1 METHQLPDNE
11 SPQPAVP
18 AELDIKE
25 SAVPDV
31 TIEQATP
38 LPLPSKPEPPN
49 EFIWLFEY
57 GLEMDATFL
66 NDRERLN
73 GSAHLYG
80 PAVLK
85 GYRISFDVVGSSAG
99 QVVATIQP
107 SHEYGAAIWGVLY
120 RIPRRLIESPDDEPP
135 LLDKIHSAPYFEPLD
150 VVVYEP
156 YRKRELTC
164 ITYIAAAL
172 ARQQFHLLP
181 PEQQDIDAWYAKH
194 LLENARQHKLPGEY
208 LQELLIRTAS
218 KGETRPTPLEQN
230 TEPLAVVMGKT
241 DAQASTKT
249 TSGTPPVAHRNRWS
263 MAFAVYLLV
272 LLLAA
277 LSLAVIQEVST
288 IFTAHFA
295 PLGVPWVVLLFGLL
309 GGCISC
315 IIMLGRQHAANPP
328 GFVVV
333 AWFARPYIG
342 AILAALAYLLLNSGI
357 FALPGNAGHALFSLI
372 AALAGLCEG
381 WLFHRRA

>member
-1 METHQLPDNE
+1 METNHLPDNE
-11 SPQPAVP
+11 SSQTAVP
-18 AELDIKE
+18 AELNIKE
-25 SAVPDV
+25 SAIPDV

-38 LPLPSKPEPPN
+38 LPLPSKPEPSN

-57 GLEMDATFL
+57 GLEMDAAFL

-85 GYRISFDVVGSSAG
+85 GYRISFDVVGSSTG
-99 QVVATIQP
+99 RIVATIQP
-107 SHEYGAAIWGVLY
+107 DHEYGAAVWGVLY
-120 RIPRRLIESPDDEPP
+120 RIPRRLIESPGDEPP
-135 LLDKIHSAPYFEPLD
+135 LLDKIHSVPYFESLD

-156 YRKRELTC
+156 YRERELAC
-164 ITYIAAAL
+164 ITYIASAL
-172 ARQQFHLLP
+172 ALQQFHLLP
-181 PEQQDIDAWYAKH
+181 PEQQGIDAWYAKH
-194 LLENARQHKLPGEY
+194 LLQSARQHKLPGEY

-218 KGETRPTPLEQN
+218 EREMRPTPQEQN
-230 TEPLAVVMGKT
+230 TEPLAVVMDKM
-241 DAQASTKT
+241 DAQSLTKT
-249 TSGTPPVAHRNRWS
+249 MSGSPSVAQRNRWS

-295 PLGVPWVVLLFGLL
+295 PLGVPWIVLLYGLL

-315 IIMLGRQHAANPP
+315 IVMLGRQRAANPLA
-328 GFVVV
+328 FVVM
-333 AWFARPYIG
+333 AWFARPFIG

-357 FALPGNAGHALFSLI
+357 FALPGSAGHALFSLI
-372 AALAGLCEG
+372 AALAGFCEG
-381 WLFHRRA
+381 WIFYRRA

>member
-1 METHQLPDNE
+1 VETHQLSDTE

-18 AELDIKE
+18 AQLDIKE

-31 TIEQATP
+31 AIEQATP
-38 LPLPSKPEPPN
+38 LPLPSKPD

-57 GLEMDATFL
+57 GLEMDAAFL

-85 GYRISFDVVGSSAG
+85 GYRISFDVVGSSTG

-107 SHEYGAAIWGVLY
+107 GHEYGAAVWGVLY
-120 RIPRRLIESPDDEPP
+120 RIPRRLIESPGDEPP
-135 LLDKIHSAPYFEPLD
+135 LLDKFHSAPYFEPLD
-150 VVVYEP
+150 VIVYEP
-156 YRKRELTC
+156 YRERELAC
-164 ITYIAAAL
+164 ITYIASAL

-181 PEQQDIDAWYAKH
+181 PAQQSIDAWYAKH
-194 LLENARQHKLPGEY
+194 LLESARQHKLPGEY

-218 KGETRPTPLEQN
+218 KRETRPTPLEQN
-230 TEPLAVVMGKT
+230 TEPLAVVIGKT
-241 DAQASTKT
+241 DAQPSTRT
-249 TSGTPPVAHRNRWS
+249 MSGAPSLAHRNRWL

-277 LSLAVIQEVST
+277 LLLAVIQEVSP
-288 IFTAHFA
+288 IFTAHFT
-295 PLGVPWVVLLFGLL
+295 PLGVPWVVLLYGLL

-315 IIMLGRQHAANPP
+315 IVMLGRQRVANPP

-357 FALPGNAGHALFSLI
+357 FAPTDNAGHALFSLI
-372 AALAGLCEG
+372 GALAGLCEG
-381 WLFHRRA
+381 WIFYRRA

>member
-1 METHQLPDNE
+1 MHQLPDSE

-18 AELDIKE
+18 AQLDIKE

-38 LPLPSKPEPPN
+38 LPPPGKPD

-57 GLEMDATFL
+57 SLEMDAAFL

-80 PAVLK
+80 PAVLQ
-85 GYRISFDVVGSSAG
+85 GYRISFDVVGSSTG

-107 SHEYGAAIWGVLY
+107 VHEHDAAVWGVLY
-120 RIPRRLIESPDDEPP
+120 RIPRRLIESPGDQPP
-135 LLDKIHSAPYFEPLD
+135 LLDKIHSAPYFELLD

-156 YRKRELTC
+156 YRKRELAC
-164 ITYIAAAL
+164 ITYIASSL

-181 PEQQDIDAWYAKH
+181 PEQQGTGARYARH
-194 LLENARQHKLPGEY
+194 LLASARQHKLPEEY
-208 LQELLIRTAS
+208 LQELLLSTAS
-218 KGETRPTPLEQN
+218 GGETRPTPLEQN
-230 TEPLAVVMGKT
+230 TDPLAVVISKT
-241 DAQASTKT
+241 DAQPSIKT
-249 TSGTPPVAHRNRWS
+249 ISGAPPVARSNRWS

-295 PLGVPWVVLLFGLL
+295 PLGVPWVVLLYGLL

-315 IIMLGRQHAANPP
+315 IVMLGRQRAANLP
-328 GFVVV
+328 GFVVL

-342 AILAALAYLLLNSGI
+342 AVLAALAYLLLNSGI
-357 FALPGNAGHALFSLI
+357 FASTGSAGHALFSLV

-381 WLFHRRA
+381 WIFYRRT

>member
-1 METHQLPDNE
+1 VKTHQLSDNE

-18 AELDIKE
+18 AELNIKE

-38 LPLPSKPEPPN
+38 LPLPSRPEPPN

-57 GLEMDATFL
+57 GLEMDAAFL

-85 GYRISFDVVGSSAG
+85 GYRISFGVVGSSTG

-107 SHEYGAAIWGVLY
+107 DTEYGAAVWGVLY
-120 RIPRRLIESPDDEPP
+120 RIPRRLIESPGDELPP
-135 LLDKIHSAPYFEPLD
+135 LDKIHSAPYFEPLD

-156 YRKRELTC
+156 YRKRELVC
-164 ITYIAAAL
+164 ITYIASAL

-181 PEQQDIDAWYAKH
+181 PEQQGIDAWYAKH
-194 LLENARQHKLPGEY
+194 LLESARRHKLPGEY
-208 LQELLIRTAS
+208 LQELLIRTAT

-230 TEPLAVVMGKT
+230 TEPLAVVIGKT
-241 DAQASTKT
+241 DAQPSTKT
-249 TSGTPPVAHRNRWS
+249 ISSTPALAHRNRWS
-263 MAFAVYLLV
+263 MAFAVYLLL

-277 LSLAVIQEVST
+277 LSLAVIQEVSP
-288 IFTAHFA
+288 IFTAHFT
-295 PLGVPWVVLLFGLL
+295 PLGVPWIVLLYGLL

-315 IIMLGRQHAANPP
+315 IVMLGRQRAANFPA
-328 GFVVV
+328 FVVV

-342 AILAALAYLLLNSGI
+342 ALLAALAYLLLNSGI
-357 FALPGNAGHALFSLI
+357 FALPGNAGHALFSLMG
-372 AALAGLCEG
+372 ALAGLCEG
-381 WLFHRRA
+381 WVFYRRA